1 MCSCVDGWFFT
12 RGGKK
17 KSITGK
23 EDETRG
29 KEDTEDLSQWENDIK
44 RVLGE
49 HVIKST
55 NE

>member
-1 MCSCVDGWFFT
+1 MVCFSLQGE
-12 RGGKK
+12 KK
-17 KSITGK
+17 ESITGNW
-23 EDETRG
+23 DETRG
-29 KEDTEDLSQWENDIK
+29 EEDTEDLSQRENHIK